1 MSLRAYCGIMDLLEV
16 RKASME
22 SICQLSA
29 GSSEFASCCL
39 DFLVDMFNDEIEAVR
54 CVYPCC
60 CLHYDIVNLS
70 LRLHS
75 ITCLCRVSSNITL
88 RDDQLEPL
96 LNVLKVISHMICIES
111 CDPYWVT

>member
-1 MSLRAYCGIMDLLEV
+1 MCNCGHLLEV

-29 GSSEFASCCL
+29 GNLEFAARCL

-54 CVYPCC
+54 SVQCC
-60 CLHYDIVNLS
+60 YDNIVNLT

-88 RDDQLEPL
+88 RDDQLEPV
-96 LNVLKVISHMICIES
+96 LNVLKVISHVILIVS
-111 CDPYWVT
+111 CD